1 MYNSLTMSLTV
12 KEIIMLSS
20 LFGVASKK
28 IYRVAESQGGDLL
41 RRVNSCGLTI
51 RENAKNVEV
60 TASHLDEAYMRAEK
74 IMRRSEEL
82 GIGFLSYYDD
92 AYPELLRGTIS
103 ERGELM
109 PPLMLYTKGDLS
121 ALNQPC
127 LTIAG
132 TRTPSEEGAKAS
144 AYFAREFVK
153 EGFCIVSGLAL
164 GCDSAAHRGV
174 LDAKGRTVALMA
186 HGLDIVM
193 PPENKGLAAEI
204 VDAGGLLLSEYP
216 VGMPYSKFSFI
227 SRDRLQAGI
236 SLSTIVVQT
245 NVEGGSMHVSNCTL
259 KAGKPLFTT
268 YFKDE
273 RTRSLAVSAG
283 NDFLVRQGA
292 RYLRGEDDLHLVAQ
306 SVLEGRTL

>member
-1 MYNSLTMSLTV
+1 MSLTV
-12 KEIIMLSS
+12 KEIITLCS

-28 IYRVAESQGGDLL
+28 IYRVAELSGGDLL

-92 AYPELLRGTIS
+92 AYPELLRGTVT
-103 ERGELM
+103 ERGELL
-109 PPLMLYTKGDLS
+109 PPLLLYTKGDLS
-121 ALNQPC
+121 ALNPPC

-132 TRTPSEEGAKAS
+132 TRNPSVEGAKAS

-164 GCDSAAHRGV
+164 GCDASAHRGA
-174 LDAKGRTVALMA
+174 LEAKGRTVALMA
-186 HGLDIVM
+186 HGLDIM
-193 PPENKGLAAEI
+193 SPPENRNLAAEI

-216 VGMPYSKFSFI
+216 VGMSFSKYSFI
-227 SRDRLQAGI
+227 ARDRLQAGL
-236 SLSTIVVQT
+236 SLATVVVQT
-245 NVEGGSMHVSNCTL
+245 DVDGGSMHVSNCTL

-273 RTRSLAVSAG
+273 RIRSLSVSAG
-283 NDFLVRQGA
+283 NDSLVRQGA
-292 RYLRGEDDLHLVAQ
+292 RYLRGEDDLHLVAR
-306 SVLEGRTL
+306 SLLEGRSV